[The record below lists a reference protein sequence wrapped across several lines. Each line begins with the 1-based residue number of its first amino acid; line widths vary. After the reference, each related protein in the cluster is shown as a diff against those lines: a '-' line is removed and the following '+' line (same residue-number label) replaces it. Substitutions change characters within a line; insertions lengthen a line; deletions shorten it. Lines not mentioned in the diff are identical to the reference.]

1 MSYMKNR
8 KKYKMLTW
16 RSLFFPINRFYI
28 GRTKGIIL
36 RSCTFNLFFFGW
48 FLDLFYMDKVFDELM
63 TQRGYINTAAR
74 NNEED

>member
-16 RSLFFPINRFYI
+16 CSLFFPINRFYI

-48 FLDLFYMDKVFDELM
+48 FIDLFYMDKVFDELM
-63 TQRGYINTAAR
+63 AKRGYVNTVAR
-74 NNEED
+74 NKEES

>member
-16 RSLFFPINRFYI
+16 CSLFFPI
-28 GRTKGIIL
+28 
-36 RSCTFNLFFFGW
+36 NLFFFGW

-74 NNEED
+74 NNEEG